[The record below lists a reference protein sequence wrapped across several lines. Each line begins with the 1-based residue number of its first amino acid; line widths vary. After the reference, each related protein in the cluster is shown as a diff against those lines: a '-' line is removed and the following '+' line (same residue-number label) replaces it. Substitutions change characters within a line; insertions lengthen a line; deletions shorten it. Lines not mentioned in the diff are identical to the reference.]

1 MCERVGE
8 DATEAGERDRE
19 RDGVMKCDT
28 ERVGRG
34 WSCSCV
40 SAHEGC
46 TISAAAQVKLNS
58 NPRIKN
64 LCWFAKPDYW
74 HFPTFLYCHPTVRW
88 PLHAL
93 NFCHLQRKWPPVIYL
108 FMHTQMSFQLSIR
121 KAVELWNEK
130 KKECGQKNTDTHTQ
144 FLPHASHI
152 CPGGPLVRSPG
163 IQTTVQLLP
172 LHLNIEPV
180 LFLKEL
186 PHPSKSLETIIT
198 SLHAPAIRGQVCCTN
213 SFIPAGCWQ
222 ASDCCL
228 L

>member
-46 TISAAAQVKLNS
+46 TISAAAQVKLDS

-108 FMHTQMSFQLSIR
+108 FIYAYTNVFSVINTQGCWTVKREKKRSVGRRILTPTQSFYCTPLIFALGVPLSALLAFKPQFSSWLSI
-121 KAVELWNEK
+121 
-130 KKECGQKNTDTHTQ
+130 
-144 FLPHASHI
+144 
-152 CPGGPLVRSPG
+152 
-163 IQTTVQLLP
+163 
-172 LHLNIEPV
+172 
-180 LFLKEL
+180 
-186 PHPSKSLETIIT
+186 
-198 SLHAPAIRGQVCCTN
+198 
-213 SFIPAGCWQ
+213 
-222 ASDCCL
+222 
-228 L
+228 